1 MAENTLKLCGGLRN
15 SLLSLPDEPPC
26 DKVTYALLTVGVA
39 VPGLSLPKA
48 FEEVERKLESVANL
62 CRMKCS
68 YETQTASL
76 LTVCSDLQ
84 RLLKLAF
91 IGTF

>member
-1 MAENTLKLCGGLRN
+1 MIT
-15 SLLSLPDEPPC
+15 
-26 DKVTYALLTVGVA
+26 TGVA

-48 FEEVERKLESVANL
+48 FEGVEQKLESVASL
-62 CRMKCS
+62 CRMKS
-68 YETQTASL
+68 SHETQTASL

-91 IGTF
+91 IGTFKRVFCCIEFA

>member
-1 MAENTLKLCGGLRN
+1 MQLP
-15 SLLSLPDEPPC
+15 LLSFTNEPSS
-26 DKVTYALLTVGVA
+26 DTVSYASPIVGVA

-48 FEEVERKLESVANL
+48 FEEAEQKLESVASL

-76 LTVCSDLQ
+76 VTVCSDLH

-91 IGTF
+91 IGTL